1 MTDDDGRQAG
11 GTGMSDLAEVREALA
26 KAKGT
31 LLQAHHEV
39 LEDPRYGVEGLER
52 AGCSPYLKDLA
63 RLAIGADAEGLTAEG
78 WRTWVVEGLGAD
90 AGPLLDSA
98 ETCMR
103 ASGLWPWST

>member
-1 MTDDDGRQAG
+1 
-11 GTGMSDLAEVREALA
+11 MSDLAEVREALA

-103 ASGLWPWST
+103 ASGLWSWST